1 MPPINS
7 IKKEVMNGAFCS
19 FERKSNLDFM
29 DSIPSFAEED
39 IKDLL
44 PFSIPNIF
52 PSIIF
57 TNPFLMA
64 LNPMPKFI
72 IIICKSF

>member
-1 MPPINS
+1 
-7 IKKEVMNGAFCS
+7 
-19 FERKSNLDFM
+19 M

-44 PFSIPNIF
+44 SFSIPNIF

-57 TNPFLMA
+57 TNPFLME
-64 LNPMPKFI
+64 LNA
-72 IIICKSF
+72 

>member
-1 MPPINS
+1 M
-7 IKKEVMNGAFCS
+7 KGAFCS

-44 PFSIPNIF
+44 PLSIPWRFLSILITS
-52 PSIIF
+52 PS
-57 TNPFLMA
+57 
-64 LNPMPKFI
+64 
-72 IIICKSF
+72 